1 MNNQEIL
8 LFFISL
14 AASCVV
20 AYNTLVA
27 LQGYADRRR
36 LRKMR
41 RDADARDYNNFT

>member
-8 LFFISL
+8 LVFISL
-14 AASCVV
+14 AAFAT
-20 AYNTLVA
+20 AYNMFVA
-27 LQGYADRRR
+27 LQGYLDRRR

>member
-1 MNNQEIL
+1 MNDQEIL

-14 AASCVV
+14 AAFVT

-27 LQGYADRRR
+27 LQGYLDRRR